1 VDGYFQLLQRAG
13 FKPILQGGQG
23 GEDKNPKE
31 PESYNRQIFNSHRKG
46 GEREMKQSLLIL
58 AAGLLVAILAAQA
71 QAATRMVLFEEWT
84 NTG

>member
-1 VDGYFQLLQRAG
+1 
-13 FKPILQGGQG
+13 
-23 GEDKNPKE
+23 
-31 PESYNRQIFNSHRKG
+31 
-46 GEREMKQSLLIL
+46 MKQSLLIL